1 MSLLVLATRRAQ
13 RLAKQQMEFVA
24 AVSHE
29 LRTPLAVIRS
39 AAENL
44 ADGVVH
50 DEARIRRYG
59 EVMRTEGRRL
69 TDMVEQILEF
79 AGIQSGQRGFALRP
93 VGVGPLVGD
102 IVSASAPLIET
113 AGLVVEFD
121 MSDDLPPVLGD
132 EPALR
137 RVFQNLI
144 DNAIKYGASGQSIRI
159 SARQSGGEV
168 SVTVAD
174 RGIGIDT
181 ADHTRIFEPFYR
193 AADVVAA
200 QVQGAGLGLSLVQ
213 RIVAAHGGRVT
224 LKSAPREGSA
234 FTVHLPAAAGFA
246 AGQRA
251 PDQSSADAADVQALR
266 QS

>member
-1 MSLLVLATRRAQ
+1 
-13 RLAKQQMEFVA
+13 
-24 AVSHE
+24 
-29 LRTPLAVIRS
+29 
-39 AAENL
+39 
-44 ADGVVH
+44 
-50 DEARIRRYG
+50 
-59 EVMRTEGRRL
+59 
-69 TDMVEQILEF
+69 
-79 AGIQSGQRGFALRP
+79 
-93 VGVGPLVGD
+93 
-102 IVSASAPLIET
+102 LIET

-121 MSDDLPPVLGD
+121 IPHDLPPVLGD

-144 DNAIKYGASGQSIRI
+144 DNAIKYGAGGQSIRI
-159 SARQSGGEV
+159 TGKQSGGEV

-181 ADHTRIFEPFYR
+181 ADQTRIFEPFYR

-224 LKSAPREGSA
+224 LKSAPKEGSA
-234 FTVHLPAAAGFA
+234 FTVYLPVAGGFA

-251 PDQSSADAADVQALR
+251 AESSADASGGVQALR
-266 QS
+266 PS